1 MSVVRIGEDRLL
13 RWWSCSGF
21 EFVVVMESSL
31 FGYRVLDRFFRMLVA
46 SNIRTR
52 RVRG

>member
-1 MSVVRIGEDRLL
+1 LL

-31 FGYRVLDRFFRMLVA
+31 FGYRVVDRFVRMLVA
-46 SNIRTR
+46 LTIRTR
-52 RVRG
+52 CVRG